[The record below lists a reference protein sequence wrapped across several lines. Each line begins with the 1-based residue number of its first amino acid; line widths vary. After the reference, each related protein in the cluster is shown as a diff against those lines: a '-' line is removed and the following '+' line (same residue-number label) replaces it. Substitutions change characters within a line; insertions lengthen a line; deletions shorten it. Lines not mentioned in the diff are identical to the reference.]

1 MLVGGGNVLGK
12 AVSSSGLLGYLSDA
26 ITLGN
31 KFSMFRVLCLIVLIL
46 QPCLLIILFLR

>member
-1 MLVGGGNVLGK
+1 MSWHTLMLVGGGNVLGK

-31 KFSMFRVLCLIVLIL
+31 FVRFSFYLCY
-46 QPCLLIILFLR
+46 FFHF

>member
-26 ITLGN
+26 ITLGTQLC
-31 KFSMFRVLCLIVLIL
+31 KFCIFHLTYFSLYCS
-46 QPCLLIILFLR
+46 PAS